1 MTDEEILKG
10 EVSKDIYTDIS
21 QFTHF
26 PDWAIQR
33 VLSKLDNFTSTKV
46 IFVAPKGMF
55 IRGKWD
61 VPMFDSAGINMNEL
75 RAFALLHGFSLPRH
89 MGVAV

>member
-26 PDWAIQR
+26 PDWAI
-33 VLSKLDNFTSTKV
+33 
-46 IFVAPKGMF
+46 
-55 IRGKWD
+55 
-61 VPMFDSAGINMNEL
+61 
-75 RAFALLHGFSLPRH
+75 
-89 MGVAV
+89 

>member
-1 MTDEEILKG
+1 MTDEETLKG

-26 PDWAIQR
+26 PDWVIQR
-33 VLSKLDNFTSTKV
+33 ILNTLDDFTSPKV

-55 IRGKWD
+55 IRGEWD
-61 VPMFDSAGINMNEL
+61 VPMFDNAGINLNEL